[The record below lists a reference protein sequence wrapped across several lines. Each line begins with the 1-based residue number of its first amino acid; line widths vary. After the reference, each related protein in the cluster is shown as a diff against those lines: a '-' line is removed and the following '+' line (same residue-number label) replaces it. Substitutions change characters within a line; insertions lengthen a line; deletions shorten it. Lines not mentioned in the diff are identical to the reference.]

1 MLLFSAT
8 IPDWV
13 LTTADK
19 YMSPDRVTV
28 DLVGTDSVRTSTGVE
43 HKALCCPYHERSS
56 MINDIINVSLPT
68 LLKVMFPCVGSVLRL
83 SFRVCVYT

>member
-13 LTTADK
+13 TATAKK
-19 YMSPDRVTV
+19 YMSPDHVVV

-43 HKALCCPYHERSS
+43 HKALCCPYQERSS
-56 MINDIINVSLPT
+56 MINDIINVS
-68 LLKVMFPCVGSVLRL
+68 VVLN
-83 SFRVCVYT
+83 YQ